1 MDKRYIAHSDDLD
14 FEEAEKNKMNTR
26 KQFHCPKYKGKVNYK
41 LICGIC
47 PEHSSCMGLALKL
60 ACERLNKTKEKERER

>member
-1 MDKRYIAHSDDLD
+1 
-14 FEEAEKNKMNTR
+14 MNTR
-26 KQFHCPKYKGKVNYK
+26 KQFHCPKYKGKINYN

-60 ACERLNKTKEKERER
+60 ACERLNKTKEIEREK